1 MAGFVALGGT
11 RLAIKPMGLLVG
23 RSPQCDVVL
32 TKPDASRMQAI
43 VLMGADGPCLTV
55 LGKGPIAVNGEPVLH
70 ERNLAG
76 GDRIELPGLVLEVLV
91 EPEQAMAPRVS
102 WLLRGPSGLFGVVR
116 TPFTVGS
123 AAEADLRLEGGPA
136 VALRFHLADQ
146 LHVEA
151 VAAIEID
158 GVPCEPG
165 TIEMIRPGAVVC
177 HASGRFEVISA
188 SPLSL
193 DATDSVPDSL
203 GDEPSEVRLE
213 FLTRGGRLTLGH
225 GGVERAVYLPE
236 RRCDL
241 VATLLKPPPP
251 FAPGDFVPDEV
262 ILPRIWPGRSM
273 SRVDLNVL
281 IHRARHDL
289 VRAEINGAAI
299 LDRAEGGNA
308 TRFRVARDAQVT
320 VD

>member
-1 MAGFVALGGT
+1 M
-11 RLAIKPMGLLVG
+11 AIKPAGLLVG
-23 RSPQCDVVL
+23 RSPRCDVVL
-32 TKPDASRMQAI
+32 TQPDASRIQAI
-43 VLMGADGPCLTV
+43 VLMGADGPCVSV
-55 LGKGPIAVNGEPVLH
+55 LGKGPTAVNGEPVVR
-70 ERNLAG
+70 ERNLAK

-91 EPEQAMAPRVS
+91 EPEQAAAPRVA

-123 AAEADLRLEGGPA
+123 AADADLRLAGGPA

-151 VAAIEID
+151 VAEIEID
-158 GVPCEPG
+158 GVACERG
-165 TIEMIRPGAVVC
+165 AVEMLRAGAVVL

-193 DATDSVPDSL
+193 EVTDSAPTSL
-203 GDEPSEVRLE
+203 GNEPSEVHLE
-213 FLTRGGRLTLGH
+213 FLTRGGQLTVGH
-225 GGVERAVYLPE
+225 GGIQRTVYLPE

-241 VATLLKPPPP
+241 VAALLKPPPP
-251 FAPGDFVPDEV
+251 FTPGEFVPDEV

-273 SRVDLNVL
+273 TRVDLNVL

-308 TRFRVARDAQVT
+308 TRFRVARDAQIA

>member
-1 MAGFVALGGT
+1 
-11 RLAIKPMGLLVG
+11 MGLLVG

-43 VLMGADGPCLTV
+43 VLMGADGPSLTV
-55 LGKGPIAVNGEPVLH
+55 LGKGPTAVNGEPVVR
-70 ERNLAG
+70 ERGLAG

-91 EPEQAMAPRVS
+91 DPEQAIAPRVS

-123 AAEADLRLEGGPA
+123 AAGADLRFEGGPA
-136 VALRFHLADQ
+136 VVLRFHLADQ

-158 GVPCEPG
+158 GVAREPG

-177 HASGRFEVISA
+177 YAGGRFEVISA

-193 DATDSVPDSL
+193 DATESVPDSL
-203 GDEPSEVRLE
+203 GDEPSEVCLE
-213 FLTRGGRLTLGH
+213 FLPRGGRLTVRH
-225 GGVERAVYLPE
+225 DAVQRAVYLPE

-241 VATLLKPPPP
+241 VAALLKPPPP
-251 FAPGDFVPDEV
+251 FAPGDFIPDEV

-308 TRFRVARDAQVT
+308 TRFRVARDARIT